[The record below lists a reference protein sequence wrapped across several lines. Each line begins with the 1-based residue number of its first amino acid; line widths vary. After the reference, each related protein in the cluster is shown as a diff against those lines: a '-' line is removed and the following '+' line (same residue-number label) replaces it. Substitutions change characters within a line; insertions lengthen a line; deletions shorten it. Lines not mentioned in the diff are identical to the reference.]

1 MNYRKNLITGLI
13 GFAMLAAPLAAT
25 AMETDT
31 GRNDSRQPQAQTHQA
46 APESHANRAPAR
58 TSAPMH
64 NSAPS
69 NIMRKEAPTTATR
82 AEPREERSTR
92 TARTETKAASVATHR
107 DSREVRGD
115 SHEVRGEASRSNHVA
130 SYDHRDR
137 SYEYR
142 DGSYDHRDYRG
153 HDYGGYAVAEPIY
166 VMPRGYAGG
175 ACAWARHLRH
185 VYYQDENTGH
195 PAAASDVLVELH
207 RAERNCGGV
216 PYSYGY

>member
-1 MNYRKNLITGLI
+1 MNYRKNLIAGLI
-13 GFAMLAAPLAAT
+13 GFAMLAAPITAT
-25 AMETDT
+25 AMDNDT
-31 GRNDSRQPQAQTHQA
+31 SRNDSRQPQAQAHQA

-58 TSAPMH
+58 ANAPEH
-64 NSAPS
+64 NNSEPAK
-69 NIMRKEAPTTATR
+69 MTRKEAPATTSRAATR
-82 AEPREERSTR
+82 AEPREQHA
-92 TARTETKAASVATHR
+92 ARTESKTPAVATHR

-115 SHEVRGEASRSNHVA
+115 SHEVRGEANRSNHVA
-130 SYDHRDR
+130 SNDH
-137 SYEYR
+137 R

-195 PAAASDVLVELH
+195 PAAAADVLVELH